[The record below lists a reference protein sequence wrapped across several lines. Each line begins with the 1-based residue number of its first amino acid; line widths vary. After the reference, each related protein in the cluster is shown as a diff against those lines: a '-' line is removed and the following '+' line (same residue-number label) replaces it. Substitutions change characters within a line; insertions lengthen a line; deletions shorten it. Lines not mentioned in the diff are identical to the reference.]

1 MRKLYVKLAAV
12 NIRNNRQ
19 LYLPYLLAGVFSA
32 AMFYLVQSI
41 QDNPGLDQMRGG
53 ANVAVTLLLGVI
65 IVGLF
70 AAIFLF
76 YTNSFIMKR
85 RKRELSVYNIL
96 GMEKKHIAKVL
107 FLEMLFTAAVT
118 IGGGLAFGIAFGKLM
133 TMLLYRM
140 TGFNQSVP
148 FTISLTGCHHT
159 LVLFGCIYAVTLFY
173 NFMQIKLS
181 NPMELLHSANA
192 GEREPKTKVLL
203 AVVGAAALGG
213 GYYLALTVADA
224 VSAITMFFVAVLL
237 VILGTY
243 CLFTAGSIAV
253 LKLLRKNKSYY
264 YKSRHFTTVSGMIYR
279 MKQNAVGLANIC
291 ILSTMVLVTV
301 STTLCMYLGV
311 EDALKRRFAHE
322 VSVVSYYNAM
332 PEHPEEVDA
341 LAEASLK
348 DSGRVLTGHSAMLN
362 MSLTAVRTDD
372 GFSVTGIGAGTDYSI
387 SDVVL
392 LTILPKSDWENY
404 TGETV
409 GELGSEE
416 IALAASSAYEKGT
429 LALGNETYQV
439 KQICAYPEAERDYL
453 DDMADDSVFMI
464 VPDREALGQIFTEL
478 KQNWDEERVSLQI
491 KYNMAFD
498 IDGTAEEK
506 VAAENTLH
514 SAISLYNDGHPSDD
528 AKDSYSRTYVE
539 CRAQNRDEYYSL
551 NGGLLFI
558 GLFLGAMFLMVTV
571 LIIFYKQISEGY
583 EDKERYAIMEKVGM
597 SNAEVKRSI
606 RTQILTVFFL
616 PIGAAV
622 LHVVMAFPMIKWI
635 LAAFSLNNT
644 ALFALCVAVTALV
657 FLLIYLLVFALTSRS
672 YYKIVGNQV

>member
-32 AMFYLVQSI
+32 AMFYLVMSI
-41 QDNPGLDQMRGG
+41 QDNPGLEQMRGG
-53 ANVAVTLLLGVI
+53 AYVAVTLLLGVI

-253 LKLLRKNKSYY
+253 LKLLRKNKNYY

-311 EDALKRRFAHE
+311 EDALKRRFVYE

-341 LAEASLK
+341 LA
-348 DSGRVLTGHSAMLN
+348 
-362 MSLTAVRTDD
+362 
-372 GFSVTGIGAGTDYSI
+372 
-387 SDVVL
+387 
-392 LTILPKSDWENY
+392 
-404 TGETV
+404 
-409 GELGSEE
+409 
-416 IALAASSAYEKGT
+416 SSSSYEKGT
-429 LALGNETYQV
+429 LALDNEIYQV

-464 VPDREALGQIFTEL
+464 VPDRETLGQIFTEL

-506 VAAENTLH
+506 VAAENALH
-514 SAISLYNDGHPSDD
+514 SVISSYNDGHPSDD
-528 AKDSYSRTYVE
+528 TKDSYSRTYVE

-644 ALFALCVAVTALV
+644 ALFALCVAATALV

>member
-53 ANVAVTLLLGVI
+53 ANVAVTLLLGEI

-118 IGGGLAFGIAFGKLM
+118 IGGGLAFGIVFGKLM

-203 AVVGAAALGG
+203 AVIGAAALGG

-253 LKLLRKNKSYY
+253 LKLLRKNKNYY

-332 PEHPEEVDA
+332 PEYPEEVDA

-387 SDVVL
+387 NDVVL

-409 GELGSEE
+409 GELERGE
-416 IALAASSAYEKGT
+416 IALASSSSYEKGT
-429 LALGNETYQV
+429 LALDNEIYQV

-464 VPDREALGQIFTEL
+464 VPDRGDTGTDFY
-478 KQNWDEERVSLQI
+478 DEERVSLQI

-506 VAAENTLH
+506 VAAENALH
-514 SAISLYNDGHPSDD
+514 SVISSYNDGHPSDD
-528 AKDSYSRTYVE
+528 TKDSYSRTYVE

-644 ALFALCVAVTALV
+644 VLFALCVAATAVV

>member
-118 IGGGLAFGIAFGKLM
+118 IGGGLAFGIVFGKLM

-203 AVVGAAALGG
+203 AVIGAAALGG

-253 LKLLRKNKSYY
+253 LKLLRKNKNYY

-322 VSVVSYYNAM
+322 VSVVFYYNAM
-332 PEHPEEVDA
+332 PEYPEEVDA

-387 SDVVL
+387 NDVVL

-409 GELGSEE
+409 GELERGE
-416 IALAASSAYEKGT
+416 IALASSSSYEKGT
-429 LALGNETYQV
+429 LALDNEIYQV

-464 VPDREALGQIFTEL
+464 VPDRETLGQIFTEL

-506 VAAENTLH
+506 VAAENALGENAVYNGATNPSCVYTDPEFAGVGLTEEK
-514 SAISLYNDGHPSDD
+514 AKELGIAYQVGKFPLMANGKSLIM
-528 AKDSYSRTYVE
+528 
-539 CRAQNRDEYYSL
+539 
-551 NGGLLFI
+551 NGGVGSIKFI
-558 GLFLGAMFLMVTV
+558 IGTEYKEVLGVHILGPRSTDLIDECALAIGMEATVEDIIAAIHAHPTVTEAV
-571 LIIFYKQISEGY
+571 RE
-583 EDKERYAIMEKVGM
+583 
-597 SNAEVKRSI
+597 
-606 RTQILTVFFL
+606 
-616 PIGAAV
+616 AA
-622 LHVVMAFPMIKWI
+622 
-635 LAAFSLNNT
+635 LAAEKRAIHIPN
-644 ALFALCVAVTALV
+644 
-657 FLLIYLLVFALTSRS
+657 
-672 YYKIVGNQV
+672 K

>member
-118 IGGGLAFGIAFGKLM
+118 IGGGLAFGIVFGKLM

-203 AVVGAAALGG
+203 AVIGAAALGG

-253 LKLLRKNKSYY
+253 LKLLRKNKNYY

-322 VSVVSYYNAM
+322 VSVVFYYNAM
-332 PEHPEEVDA
+332 PEYPEEVDA

-387 SDVVL
+387 NDVVL

-409 GELGSEE
+409 GELERGE
-416 IALAASSAYEKGT
+416 IALASSSSYEKGT
-429 LALGNETYQV
+429 LALDNEIYQV

-464 VPDREALGQIFTEL
+464 VPDRETLGQIFTEL

-506 VAAENTLH
+506 VAAENALGENAVYNGATNPSCVYTDPEFAGVGLTEEK
-514 SAISLYNDGHPSDD
+514 AKELGIAYQVGKFPLMANGKSLIM
-528 AKDSYSRTYVE
+528 
-539 CRAQNRDEYYSL
+539 
-551 NGGLLFI
+551 NGGVGSIKFI
-558 GLFLGAMFLMVTV
+558 IGTEYKEVLGVHILGPRATDLIGECALAIGMEATVEDIIAAIHAHPTVTEAV
-571 LIIFYKQISEGY
+571 RE
-583 EDKERYAIMEKVGM
+583 
-597 SNAEVKRSI
+597 
-606 RTQILTVFFL
+606 
-616 PIGAAV
+616 AA
-622 LHVVMAFPMIKWI
+622 
-635 LAAFSLNNT
+635 LAAEKRAIHIPN
-644 ALFALCVAVTALV
+644 
-657 FLLIYLLVFALTSRS
+657 
-672 YYKIVGNQV
+672 K